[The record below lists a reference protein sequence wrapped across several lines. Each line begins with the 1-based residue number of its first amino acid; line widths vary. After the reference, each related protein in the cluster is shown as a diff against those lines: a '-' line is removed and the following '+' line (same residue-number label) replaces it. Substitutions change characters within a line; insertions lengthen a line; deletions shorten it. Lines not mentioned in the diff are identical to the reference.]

1 MAQYE
6 YRVEHKPAGGR
17 VAQINDRLASLAAE
31 DWEPILMTGDGELYI
46 LLKRPARGSGPAPAG
61 GPEE

>member
-46 LLKRPARGSGPAPAG
+46 LLKRPARAGGPAPAG